1 MSRRASP
8 TGQRPTPL
16 AASSDSSTVAKGRRA
31 EELALQYLQGKGL
44 RLIARNYRCR
54 VGEVDLVMTQAGIV
68 VFVEVRSRA
77 SSAFVNPKETV
88 DWRKQ
93 RRLARVAAW
102 FLRSHPDLAARPVRF
117 DVVSVTT
124 PNYDARLEWIQNA
137 FQVDDSC

>member
-1 MSRRASP
+1 MPQS
-8 TGQRPTPL
+8 
-16 AASSDSSTVAKGRRA
+16 ASSDSSTVAKGRRA
-31 EELALQYLQGKGL
+31 EELALQYLQAKGL

-54 VGEVDLVMTQAGIV
+54 VGEVDLVMMQAGIV
-68 VFVEVRSRA
+68 VFAEVRSRA

-102 FLRSHPDLAARPVRF
+102 FLRSRPDLAARPVRF